1 MKTSTTG
8 WGTKGGHV
16 HGASS
21 PSIKM
26 ECIPKRLPFPLC
38 DKDHWIFLNFESLS
52 FHFEWCFSSHH
63 SWRPSCIPV
72 SLWHVQEFKRMP
84 EIQRPIDSQSV
95 AISLSRRKAFRS
107 TRWRAL
113 VLKFR
118 RKALQAIMSIINQCK
133 TWVAARINAH
143 ITRGWRSLGFQHETG
158 SLAWVFIFL
167 DLMFPHFDCIKYS
180 QAIDRALSTPIS
192 SSLRY

>member
-38 DKDHWIFLNFESLS
+38 DKDHWIFLNFESSRFILNDA
-52 FHFEWCFSSHH
+52 SH
-63 SWRPSCIPV
+63 RITVEDLPV
-72 SLWHVQEFKRMP
+72 SLWHVQKFKRMP

-95 AISLSRRKAFRS
+95 AISLSSRKAFRS

-113 VLKFR
+113 VLKFK

-158 SLAWVFIFL
+158 SLAWAWVFIFL

>member
-1 MKTSTTG
+1 MKTSMTG

-38 DKDHWIFLNFESLS
+38 DKDHWIFLNFESSRFILS
-52 FHFEWCFSSHH
+52 DASH
-63 SWRPSCIPV
+63 RITVEDLPV

-95 AISLSRRKAFRS
+95 AISLSSRKAFRS

-113 VLKFR
+113 VLKFK

-143 ITRGWRSLGFQHETG
+143 VTRGWRSLGFQHETG
-158 SLAWVFIFL
+158 SLAWAWVFIFL

>member
-8 WGTKGGHV
+8 WGTKGGHFPCV
-16 HGASS
+16 TKITESSWILSRSRFILNDASHR
-21 PSIKM
+21 ITV
-26 ECIPKRLPFPLC
+26 EDL
-38 DKDHWIFLNFESLS
+38 
-52 FHFEWCFSSHH
+52 
-63 SWRPSCIPV
+63 PV

-158 SLAWVFIFL
+158 SLAWVFIFWIWCFL
-167 DLMFPHFDCIKYS
+167 TLI
-180 QAIDRALSTPIS
+180 A
-192 SSLRY
+192 